1 MTTVYDRIEMW
12 AIERNLIDGSTSQ
25 AQFVK
30 LAEELGE
37 VAECISKGKPTGEL
51 EKEIGDMIVVLTI
64 LAAQNGLRFD
74 DCANAAYHKIK
85 DRKGRM
91 ENGVFIKQG
100 D

>member
-1 MTTVYDRIEMW
+1 
-12 AIERNLIDGSTSQ
+12 
-25 AQFVK
+25 
-30 LAEELGE
+30 
-37 VAECISKGKPTGEL
+37 
-51 EKEIGDMIVVLTI
+51 MIVVLTI

-74 DCANAAYHKIK
+74 DCAYAAYHKIK

>member
-1 MTTVYDRIEMW
+1 VH
-12 AIERNLIDGSTSQ
+12 L
-25 AQFVK
+25 
-30 LAEELGE
+30 
-37 VAECISKGKPTGEL
+37 KGKPTGEL

>member
-1 MTTVYDRIEMW
+1 MTTFDKIEQW
-12 AIERNLIDGSTSQ
+12 ADDRNLIWGSSPQ
-25 AQFVK
+25 AQFCK

-37 VAECISKGKPTGEL
+37 VAECISKNLPVDDL

-64 LAAQNGLRFD
+64 LAGQKGLTLEG
-74 DCANAAYHKIK
+74 CAEKAYLKIK

-91 ENGVFIKQG
+91 VNGVFIKEG